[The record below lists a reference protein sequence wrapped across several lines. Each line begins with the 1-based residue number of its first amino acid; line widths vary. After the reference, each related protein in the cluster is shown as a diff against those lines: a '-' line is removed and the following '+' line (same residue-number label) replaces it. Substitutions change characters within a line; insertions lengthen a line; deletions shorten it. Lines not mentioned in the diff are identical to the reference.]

1 MAHAKEPSL
10 NERLLH
16 ALILVLLIMMTGSK
30 NPKSFVL
37 AHRIVRS
44 NRICD
49 PFNNLD
55 PWTRRTRFS
64 VRWTLNRRSLA

>member
-49 PFNNLD
+49 PIGSAIHL
-55 PWTRRTRFS
+55 T
-64 VRWTLNRRSLA
+64 TLTLGPAEHG